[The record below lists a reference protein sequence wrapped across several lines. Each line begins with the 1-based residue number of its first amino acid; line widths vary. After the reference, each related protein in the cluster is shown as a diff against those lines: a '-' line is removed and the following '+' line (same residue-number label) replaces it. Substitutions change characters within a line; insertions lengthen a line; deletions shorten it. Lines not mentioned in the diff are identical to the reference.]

1 MSGKSL
7 EEYKKYAAENKK
19 VALFT
24 LPTAGGTA
32 YFYGWDCTNNSGATG
47 CYGKGIPTLQNR
59 RISPGWTVYVKNP
72 RITSNDTCGQES
84 EGVSLTTYNSYK
96 HGSAMKKCS
105 PCGLAESIHDDYCS
119 FNKAANVAEDK
130 AGAVLNQMKKLIE
143 TSVEFTKLQPKLRN
157 QLFENIKQYEE
168 TYKKVKMN
176 QNTVITTDAQEGD
189 ADLKLIAD
197 NFQFAM
203 WSIIA
208 IMAVVITMRMA
219 RKSS

>member
-1 MSGKSL
+1 
-7 EEYKKYAAENKK
+7 
-19 VALFT
+19 
-24 LPTAGGTA
+24 
-32 YFYGWDCTNNSGATG
+32 
-47 CYGKGIPTLQNR
+47 
-59 RISPGWTVYVKNP
+59 
-72 RITSNDTCGQES
+72 
-84 EGVSLTTYNSYK
+84 
-96 HGSAMKKCS
+96 MKKCS
-105 PCGLAESIHDDYCS
+105 PCGLAESIHDDYCN